1 MLLRFVSKNH
11 SPLLHYFTYINIL
24 YTCSFKLTQSQYAHK
39 AVVETMGNQIQLFNE
54 RHLTHISQALSYYT
68 VTIGIGYHVNR
79 HIPTGIKPF
88 EEYFEE

>member
-1 MLLRFVSKNH
+1 
-11 SPLLHYFTYINIL
+11 
-24 YTCSFKLTQSQYAHK
+24 
-39 AVVETMGNQIQLFNE
+39 MGNQIQLFNE